1 MTATPPAS
9 WISST
14 ACSAVGQAPGHERLR
29 ARHQVLLEEGAE
41 VAGRA
46 GRPGDVGAADRERV
60 AGLPHRVLEVE
71 VEPLAAELL
80 DDLPGPGHPL
90 VLGPLAGGGDRPEV
104 DPVAADVEVFGEL
117 VDAGHLDRRHQL
129 DRVLLGRPSRL
140 GDPGDRVVVGQ
151 GQRRHA
157 RLGGP
162 RHHLGGRQLA
172 VGDRRVRSGARS
184 TFVGDP
190 R

>member
-1 MTATPPAS
+1 MTAAPPAA
-9 WISST
+9 WISSI
-14 ACSAVGQAPGHERLR
+14 ACSAVGQRAGDERLR
-29 ARHQVLLEEGAE
+29 AGHQVLLEEGAE

-46 GRPGDVGAADRERV
+46 GGRAMWGRPIESASPASRTASSRWRSK
-60 AGLPHRVLEVE
+60 PSR
-71 VEPLAAELL
+71 AELL
-80 DDLPGPGHPL
+80 DDLAGPGHPL
-90 VLGPLAGGGDRPEV
+90 VLGPLAGGGDRTEV

-157 RLGGP
+157 RLGGL
-162 RHHLGGRQLA
+162 RDHLGRQRAGR
-172 VGDRRVRSGARS
+172 RRPSSAIGARS
-184 TFVGDP
+184 TFALDP